1 MEARRARRGCL
12 IAPQTLPEGELI
24 GVRLSHGM
32 TGGSPK
38 PGRALVNVGDGAL
51 VTVTVPTDG

>member
-1 MEARRARRGCL
+1 
-12 IAPQTLPEGELI
+12 
-24 GVRLSHGM
+24 M